1 MDWVFIER
9 LAWPAANLAVGA
21 WAAVWVGRRVLER
34 AERFFASLEN
44 ALESTQDRHRAEVV
58 VLGRIEESLRRQLA
72 EVQASC
78 TRTELL
84 CQGQSRPGA
93 TQAALPRHQS
103 QSPEPGS

>member
-44 ALESTQDRHRAEVV
+44 ALQSTQDRHRAEVV

-78 TRTELL
+78 TRTELV
-84 CQGQSRPGA
+84 CQGQSRLGA
-93 TQAALPRHQS
+93 TQVALPRRQELP
-103 QSPEPGS
+103 QEPGS